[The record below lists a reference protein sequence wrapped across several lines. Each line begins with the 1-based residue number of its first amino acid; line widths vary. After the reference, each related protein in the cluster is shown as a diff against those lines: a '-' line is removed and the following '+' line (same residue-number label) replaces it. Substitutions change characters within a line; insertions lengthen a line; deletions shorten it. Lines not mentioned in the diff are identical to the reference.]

1 MKTLLIKIAQR
12 CNHVEILTSN
22 MTCKKTTTT
31 MTKKKKKQSQS
42 FCLILFS
49 DEYCAGPQQM

>member
-1 MKTLLIKIAQR
+1 MSNLSARQTNPISMLMKTLLIKIAQR

-31 MTKKKKKQSQS
+31 MTKKKKNSHKA
-42 FCLILFS
+42 FV
-49 DEYCAGPQQM
+49 

>member
-31 MTKKKKKQSQS
+31 MTKKKKKTVTKLLSNTV
-42 FCLILFS
+42 FR
-49 DEYCAGPQQM
+49 